1 MSDTTVSPV
10 AAAVSVGKAPNN
22 IAVSNI
28 WNHMSSTWTAIG
40 LVLAAIAPIVTSSSM
55 PTTGSGWVMEGALF
69 ATAIVK
75 ALGR

>member
-40 LVLAAIAPIVTSSSM
+40 IVILAIGPILAQPM
-55 PTTGSGWVMEGALF
+55 PTNSVQWMVAGGAII
-69 ATAIVK
+69 AAVVK